1 MERLVEI
8 SDNESNQPKTHR
20 YMAQPVPSSQ
30 FVVKVQVMECWGNHP
45 TLGNRVLMVYNRDRS
60 LQGYL
65 SRVLDQE
72 LYDKLEEEV
81 KKNGFKGAKGFFPA
95 ICTAD
100 AESGGFNLEINPDN
114 ILPLEIW

>member
-30 FVVKVQVMECWGNHP
+30 FVVKVQVMECLGNHP
-45 TLGNRVLMVYNRDRS
+45 TFGNQVLMVYNRDRS

-95 ICTAD
+95 ICTAET
-100 AESGGFNLEINPDN
+100 ESGGFNLEINPDN